1 MMRVESCKWNK
12 GGRCEKE
19 RQRRGLACKRKKE
32 AQQRG
37 AGRGRRAAH
46 MCIGKFNTKTKTR
59 QEEREGKRNL
69 VRLLVEGIQLSDSII
84 EGLKSGKIK
93 GAEQKKTKRSAQAR
107 KCAFSGLGRHLLCK
121 MASTVRRVK
130 NFVEEHAGRG
140 KEVRVRH

>member
-1 MMRVESCKWNK
+1 MES
-12 GGRCEKE
+12 
-19 RQRRGLACKRKKE
+19 
-32 AQQRG
+32 
-37 AGRGRRAAH
+37 
-46 MCIGKFNTKTKTR
+46 
-59 QEEREGKRNL
+59 
-69 VRLLVEGIQLSDSII
+69 IQLSDSII

-140 KEVRVRH
+140 KEIGVRNWKIQKIERQESCD